1 MFQYQNNTMYINCI
15 FLEYYQTVISNM
27 LVCIPFV
34 MLNDNY
40 MHRSMANKKTSRIST
55 TCQLVEKV
63 YFYKNRANSLSLL
76 ERFVGFA
83 SLQSLWAFYLGI
95 LAETPNP
102 FPMGRGY
109 ITGATAPDQAR
120 MLAVSRT
127 KPLHDAVAQ
136 MADDLYGGYAPATPF
151 FINYRGFSTD

>member
-1 MFQYQNNTMYINCI
+1 MLQYQNNTMYIYCI
-15 FLEYYQTVISNM
+15 FLEYNQTVISNM

-95 LAETPNP
+95 LAESPNP
-102 FPMGRGY
+102 FPMGRAVYALLALHRAEPLG
-109 ITGATAPDQAR
+109 IHARRPCRADCGAAALIPLGATPQ
-120 MLAVSRT
+120 
-127 KPLHDAVAQ
+127 
-136 MADDLYGGYAPATPF
+136 TP
-151 FINYRGFSTD
+151 